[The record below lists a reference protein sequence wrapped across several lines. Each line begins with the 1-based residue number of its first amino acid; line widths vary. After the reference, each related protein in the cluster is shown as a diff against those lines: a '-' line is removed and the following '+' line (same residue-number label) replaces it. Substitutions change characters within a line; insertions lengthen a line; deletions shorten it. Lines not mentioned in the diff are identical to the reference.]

1 MYLTP
6 NAALSLT
13 DGYAPKVKRRISEGK
28 VQILLDRMEK
38 PSSRN
43 KCRTIYMRVSLR
55 NSESSHLFHACAI
68 RIYGSKKD
76 PKQYMMR
83 PDSKMWLHCHCPF
96 FFFYCEQALVMIK
109 ASSFYGLQQ
118 IEKGGGE
125 VKCDPGKRG
134 HGKTG
139 VLRNPNLDTY
149 ICKHLYAA
157 ILALMRMEAGR
168 NVYKPFSN
176 KKNPYDGDYENK
188 MPPSYSR

>member
-13 DGYAPKVKRRISEGK
+13 DGYAPNVKRRISDGK

-38 PSSRN
+38 PTSRN

-96 FFFYCEQALVMIK
+96 FFYHCEQALVMIK
-109 ASSFYGLQQ
+109 ATSFYGLNAEGQ
-118 IEKGGGE
+118 
-125 VKCDPGKRG
+125 KCDPGKRG
-134 HGKTG
+134 QGS

-176 KKNPYDGDYENK
+176 KKNPYDGNYEDK